1 MRRLTLSTIAQEDQ
15 LQRIWPC
22 AASCAGAA
30 LIFAAGLSA
39 LGTPTAQASVRLG
52 RGCACGYQR
61 VRLAMSSSL
70 EPTAEQFAALAARH
84 ADEPV
89 VMINLLQFR
98 ADGGRQGYI
107 RYTQEVTTH
116 LQRVGGTVR
125 YAGASPSMVIG
136 DGEKPWWD
144 AIIVV
149 EYPSP
154 AAFLDMVS
162 NEDYLKV
169 HEHRAAGLDRGDL
182 VATSIW
188 TVAE

>member
-1 MRRLTLSTIAQEDQ
+1 
-15 LQRIWPC
+15 
-22 AASCAGAA
+22 
-30 LIFAAGLSA
+30 
-39 LGTPTAQASVRLG
+39 
-52 RGCACGYQR
+52 
-61 VRLAMSSSL
+61 MSSSL
-70 EPTAEQFAALAARH
+70 EPTAEQFAALAARP

-188 TVAE
+188 TLAE